1 MKVSQYASLPVV
13 FAAILLCLS
22 WWVVYQ
28 QTETLRQARADT
40 ATSENLGLRT
50 RAFENEVAS
59 LLLLG
64 DLIVAS
70 RQTFLL
76 LPFEK
81 HVANLNVELQ
91 QLEASMD
98 KCCETQ
104 DIKNQTALVNE
115 LGGIVKQSSNPSA
128 SLGSTD
134 WLEQFDAISSK
145 IVTGSGRIK
154 EQIEQLQIQQ
164 TDAES
169 RQEKTYLYTLLSV
182 VVGSVLTLSLLA
194 WWLVTGIS
202 NPVARLSRNARQA
215 LSGESFTGVAD
226 GPIEIREL
234 SASLT
239 TLTNDLESALEQ
251 ERVKVTR
258 QQEQLQKQAAETAAM
273 QKESLD
279 RLDVVITAARAVVWE
294 WVIQRSELEDEQSTR
309 NQSLRLFQ
317 TSESNEQHLD
327 LNALESDEWAQLY
340 SQLMAHVKESET
352 LAMRIRLAPMGVVR
366 WHQLNGQVVEQTDSS
381 VRLVGSIID
390 MHERIE
396 QEAQVRQ
403 MALTDSLTQVANR
416 RQFTDIA
423 QQWIQSEK
431 RFCLLALDINDFK
444 IINDRYGHVCGDKA
458 LQYLAEILVETFGDS
473 AIVARLGGDEY
484 SILWPGAN
492 QYHLELLIEQVV
504 TMAGEFSLS
513 GSPFP
518 LSLSVG
524 LARFPD
530 DSSSLEALMSAA
542 DLALYQTKEGK
553 LSGVTHCWYRKQLG
567 DAFDRQLRIKEAAGR
582 ALQDQALTL
591 ALQPIWSVEKNT
603 IQSFEALLR
612 WENSFNCSTGELIDL
627 AQQSGLIL
635 AITEWIIREAARMSA
650 LLRAQGTTA
659 PISINLPAHSFRHQ
673 DIVSLIRQACRK
685 YDIPYESLSIEIT
698 ESVLLQDT
706 DTVIRMVKSLANL
719 GIKTAIDDFGTGYSS
734 LSYLHVLEAHSIKID
749 RSFVAGITAN
759 DPRVPIVRSTIQ
771 LGQALGMA
779 VVTEGIETEEEL
791 ACVVALGCS
800 LFQGYYF
807 HKPAALD
814 VWLTKA

>member
-28 QTETLRQARADT
+28 QTETLRLTRADT
-40 ATSENLGLRT
+40 ATSENLGLRI

-70 RQTFLL
+70 HQTFLL
-76 LPFEK
+76 LPFEA

-91 QLEASMD
+91 QLEVSMD
-98 KCCETQ
+98 RCCDAQ

-115 LGGIVKQSSNPSA
+115 LGRIVKQSSNPSA
-128 SLGSTD
+128 SLD
-134 WLEQFDAISSK
+134 NANWLEQFDAISSK
-145 IVTGSGRIK
+145 IVAGSGLIK
-154 EQIEQLQIQQ
+154 ERIEQVQIQQ
-164 TDAES
+164 IDAEN
-169 RQEKTYLYTLLSV
+169 RQEKTYIYTLLSV
-182 VVGSVLTLSLLA
+182 VATSVLTLSILA

-234 SASLT
+234 SAALT

-258 QQEQLQKQAAETAAM
+258 QQEQLQKQAAETATI

-279 RLDVVITAARAVVWE
+279 RLDVVIRAARAIVWE
-294 WVIQRSELEDEQSTR
+294 WVIQRSELEDEQLTR

-317 TSESNEQHLD
+317 TSESKEQYLD
-327 LNALESDEWAQLY
+327 LNALDGDEWAQLY

-352 LAMRIRLAPMGVVR
+352 LEVRMRLAPMGVLR
-366 WHQLNGQVVEQTDSS
+366 WHQLNGQVVEQSDSS

-396 QEAQVRQ
+396 QETQVRQ

-423 QQWIQSEK
+423 QQWIQNQK
-431 RFCLLALDINDFK
+431 HFCLLALDINDFK

-458 LQYLAEILVETFGDS
+458 LQYLAQILVEAFGDS

-484 SILWPGAN
+484 SILWPGTN
-492 QYHLELLIEQVV
+492 QYHVELLIEQVV
-504 TMAGEFSLS
+504 TLANEFSLS

-524 LARFPD
+524 LARYPD
-530 DSSSLEALMSAA
+530 DSASLEALMSAA
-542 DLALYQTKEGK
+542 DQALYQTKERK
-553 LSGVTHCWYRKQLG
+553 LSGITHCWYRKQLG
-567 DAFDRQLRIKEAAGR
+567 DAFDRQLRIKEAANR
-582 ALQDQALTL
+582 ALQDQTLTL
-591 ALQPIWSVEKNT
+591 ALQPICSVERNK
-603 IQSFEALLR
+603 IQRFEALLR
-612 WENSFNCSTGELIDL
+612 WENSFNCSTGELIEL

-635 AITEWIIREAARMSA
+635 AITKWVIREAARMSA
-650 LLRAQGTTA
+650 LLRAKGTTA
-659 PISINLPAHSFRHQ
+659 PISINLPADSFRHQ

-685 YDIPYESLSIEIT
+685 YDIPFGSLSIEIT

-734 LSYLHVLEAHSIKID
+734 LSYLHVLDAHSIKID

-759 DPRVPIVRSTIQ
+759 DPRAPIVRSTIQ
-771 LGQALGMA
+771 LGQALGMT
-779 VVTEGIETEEEL
+779 VVTEGIETQEEL
-791 ACVVALGCS
+791 DCVVALGCT

-807 HKPAALD
+807 HKPAPLD

>member
-13 FAAILLCLS
+13 FAALLLCLS

-28 QTETLRQARADT
+28 QTETLRQTRADS
-40 ATSENLGLRT
+40 ATSENLGLRI

-76 LPFEK
+76 LPFEE
-81 HVANLNVELQ
+81 HVANLTEELE
-91 QLEASMD
+91 QLQASM
-98 KCCETQ
+98 KQCCDTQ
-104 DIKNQTALVNE
+104 DIKLQQALVVE
-115 LGGIVKQSSNPSA
+115 LGNIVKQSSNPSNQV
-128 SLGSTD
+128 GSAD
-134 WLEQFDAISSK
+134 WLEQFDAVSSK
-145 IVTGSGRIK
+145 VVAGSDNLR
-154 EQIEQLQIQQ
+154 EQIEQFQVQQ
-164 TDAES
+164 VDVEN

-182 VVGSVLTLSLLA
+182 VIGSVFTLSLLA

-226 GPIEIREL
+226 GPVEIRQL

-251 ERVKVTR
+251 ERIKVMR
-258 QQEQLQKQAAETAAM
+258 QQEQLQKQAIETAAI

-279 RLDVVITAARAVVWE
+279 RLDVVIRAARAVVWE
-294 WVIQRSELEDEQSTR
+294 WIIQYPDLADEQNTR
-309 NQSLRLFQ
+309 DQALRLFQ
-317 TSESNEQHLD
+317 TGDDEEQYLD
-327 LNALESDEWAQLY
+327 LNGLAHDEWNQLY
-340 SQLMAHVKESET
+340 SQLVAHIQHSET
-352 LAMRIRLAPMGVVR
+352 LEVRVRLAPAGPVR
-366 WHQLNGQVVEQTDSS
+366 WHQLNGQVVEQTESY

-396 QEAQVRQ
+396 QETQVRQ

-416 RQFTDIA
+416 RQFADIA
-423 QQWIQSEK
+423 QQWIQDGRS
-431 RFCLLALDINDFK
+431 FCLLAVDINDFK
-444 IINDRYGHVCGDKA
+444 IINDRYGHICGDKA
-458 LQYLAEILVETFGDS
+458 LQYLAQVLVEAFGPK

-484 SILWPGAN
+484 SILWPGIN
-492 QYHLELLIEQVV
+492 QYHVELLIEQVV
-504 TMAGEFSLS
+504 SMANAFSLS

-518 LSLSVG
+518 LSLSFG
-524 LARFPD
+524 LARYPD
-530 DSSSLEALMSAA
+530 DSESLEALMSAA
-542 DLALYQTKEGK
+542 DLALYQTKELK

-567 DAFDRQLRIKEAAGR
+567 DAFDRQLRIKEAASR
-582 ALQDQALTL
+582 ALKDHALTL
-591 ALQPIWSVEKNT
+591 ALQPIWSVEQNKVY
-603 IQSFEALLR
+603 SFEALLR

-635 AITEWIIREAARMSA
+635 AITEWVIREAARASS
-650 LLRAQGTTA
+650 LLRAQGITA

-673 DIVSLIRQACRK
+673 DVVSLIRQACRK
-685 YDIPYESLSIEIT
+685 FDLPFESLSIEIT
-698 ESVLLQDT
+698 ESVFLEDT
-706 DTVIRMVKSLANL
+706 DSVIRTVKSLANL
-719 GIKTAIDDFGTGYSS
+719 GIETAIDDFGTGYSS
-734 LSYLHVLEAHSIKID
+734 LSYLHVLDAQSLKID
-749 RSFVAGITAN
+749 RSFVAGITAD
-759 DPRVPIVRSTIQ
+759 DPRAPIVRSTIQ

-779 VVTEGIETEEEL
+779 VVAEGIETEEEL
-791 ACVVALGCS
+791 NCVVALGCS
-800 LFQGYYF
+800 LIQGYYF